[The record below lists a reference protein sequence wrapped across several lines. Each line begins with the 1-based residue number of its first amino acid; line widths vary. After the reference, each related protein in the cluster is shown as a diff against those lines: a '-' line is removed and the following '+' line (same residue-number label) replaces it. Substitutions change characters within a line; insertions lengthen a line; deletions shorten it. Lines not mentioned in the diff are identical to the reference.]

1 MRVVFRAPGRWGYQ
15 GARRRV
21 WWGGTVHMWYRPG
34 STSTRYERFFL
45 DLSQSHGNGAASVR
59 TQIWASSTGPSGPRI
74 TPVRRTPL
82 IIVTAMPPTSAE
94 RTSTMSASPLESR
107 PLAHCGSSFPPGG
120 PVTSSL
126 YTSERTS
133 MENFPSPALRAQV
146 GDADTDGG
154 CAHTSASVTAAP
166 FSPLITPLIFE
177 CGSSWTTL
185 VASAS
190 RTSAQVLPTARRV
203 GARGV
208 TIT

>member
-1 MRVVFRAPGRWGYQ
+1 MS
-15 GARRRV
+15 AR
-21 WWGGTVHMWYRPG
+21 YDP
-34 STSTRYERFFL
+34 FL
-45 DLSQSHGNGAASVR
+45 FVRTQSHGRGAARVR
-59 TQIWASSTGPSGPRI
+59 VQTCASSIGPLGPRT
-74 TPVRRTPL
+74 TPLNRTPL
-82 IIVTAMPPTSAE
+82 TIVTPMPSASAE
-94 RTSTMSASPLESR
+94 RTSTRSAEPLERR
-107 PLAHCGSSFPPGG
+107 PLAHCPMSFPPGG

-133 MENFPSPALRAQV
+133 IENLPSPALRAQV

-154 CAHTSASVTAAP
+154 CAHTSASITAAP
-166 FSPLITPLIFE
+166 FSPLMTPLIFE

-203 GARGV
+203 GSRGD